1 MNEKLKKL
9 LNQINAK
16 KKEIQDLIGE
26 DKLEEAKKAKEE
38 LDDLQAKF
46 DILKDV
52 VDKEEE
58 VQKERKP
65 VVTQDDAIA
74 KFAAAARRGF
84 RNAATDAANETTPA
98 DGGYTVP
105 QDIQT
110 KINEYKQAKFALEN
124 LVSVEKVSTAS
135 GRRTFV
141 SRANHTG
148 FTLVA
153 EQGAIGKSNIP
164 QFEPLSYAVK
174 KYAGYLPV
182 TNELL
187 ADSDANI
194 SSFLINWL
202 GEEDIATKN
211 ALIIAALKTKTKVT
225 MTDLDDIK
233 TAVNVTLGQAFAGSV
248 QIVTNDDGLNYLDT
262 LKDGGGVRYLLSP
275 DMDPDSPFRMRLA
288 VGATTIPVV
297 VVPNGILATDATDGI
312 PFFVG
317 DFKEA
322 IKIFDR
328 EQLNIMTSNV
338 ASVTGFN
345 AFEQDMTLFRA
356 IERLDCVVQDTGAW
370 VYLGK

>member
-1 MNEKLKKL
+1 MNKVDMLDA
-9 LNQINAK
+9 INAK
-16 KKEIQDLIGE
+16 KQKVIDLVNA
-26 DKLEEAKKAKEE
+26 DKLDEAKEAKEE
-38 LDDLQAKF
+38 LQTMQDKF
-46 DILKDV
+46 DLLDDIEV
-52 VDKEEE
+52 EDKEKVETEEE
-58 VQKERKP
+58 VTPMAVENKK
-65 VVTQDDAIA
+65 DAIHE
-74 KFAAAARRGF
+74 FANAARRGF
-84 RNAATDAANETTPA
+84 RNAATDPANETTA
-98 DGGYTVP
+98 VDGGYTVP
-105 QDIQT
+105 QD
-110 KINEYKQAKFALEN
+110 KQARFSLEN
-124 LVSVEKVSTAS
+124 IVSVEKVSTNS

-164 QFEPLSYAVK
+164 QFVPISYAVK

-211 ALIIAALKTKTKVT
+211 ALTIAALKTKTKVT
-225 MTDLDDIK
+225 MTGLDDIK

-248 QIVTNDDGLNYLDT
+248 KIVTNDDGLNYLDT
-262 LKDGGGVRYLLSP
+262 LKDDGGVRYLLSP
-275 DMDPDSPFRMRLA
+275 DMDPDSPFKMRLA

-328 EQLNIMTSNV
+328 ERLSITTSNT

-356 IERLDCVVQDTGAW
+356 IDRLDCVVQDTGAW

>member
-1 MNEKLKKL
+1 MDKRLQDML
-9 LNQINAK
+9 SDINAK
-16 KKEIQDLIGE
+16 KIEIQNAIEADDLE
-26 DKLEEAKKAKEE
+26 TAKTLKEE
-38 LDDLQAKF
+38 LDTMQNKF
-46 DILKDV
+46 EMLESVIDAAPV
-52 VDKEEE
+52 APV
-58 VQKERKP
+58 KP
-65 VVTQDDAIA
+65 VEQKVDAIKA
-74 KFAAAARRGF
+74 FADAARHGF
-84 RNAATDAANETTPA
+84 RNAATDPATEGTPS

-110 KINEYKQAKFALEN
+110 LINHYKEARFSLES
-124 LVSVEKVSTAS
+124 LVSVEGVTAPT

-148 FTLVA
+148 FSLVA
-153 EQGAIGKSNIP
+153 EAGAIGKTNIP
-164 QFEPLSYAVK
+164 QFVPVSYTIK

-187 ADSDANI
+187 SDSDANI
-194 SSFLINWL
+194 VNTLIGWL

-211 ALIIAALKTKTKVT
+211 SLIITALKTKTKVT

-248 QIVTNDDGLNYLDT
+248 RIVTNDDGLNYLDT
-262 LKDGGGVRYLLSP
+262 LKDDGGVRYLLSP
-275 DMDPDSPFRMRLA
+275 DMDPDSPFKMRLA

-297 VVPNGILATDATDGI
+297 VVPNGILATYQTDGI

-328 EQLNIMTSNV
+328 QRLNIMTSNV